1 MALTQPVSPPA
12 RQPFGVIDPSRLRFL
27 QSAKNQQNG
36 IPTPYLKRRLDTSDL
51 SDTENVDP
59 SAFNTPSA
67 KRARGT
73 GDEDVSK
80 TAPGTATKFVFVAP
94 PKPSLAKNQKHL
106 QTPLSQIKRA
116 SSLPNSA
123 PIRALAGR
131 SPKSKPAKAFS
142 RRSIGSYTRIDP
154 PSFTKTRVASRAP
167 FSIADALHGTL
178 NSLNTRAISTH
189 STKPQTRTLQS
200 AKSSPLET
208 NVNID
213 IINSSRI
220 NRNHP
225 KVWDF
230 EIYIDTEQ
238 DEMAN
243 LMEHSTCV
251 LDISDDED
259 KLRKNVDDRGKEN
272 IPPPP
277 PPLDFAGEQDAAVDD
292 AGVTVAPSA
301 AAVAAAASLSG
312 AAAATVDGVEGR
324 NVEMTD
330 EPRPRSALGE
340 LDVTRFVAVSEE
352 TDEEEQDGNG
362 SENACVL
369 NTIDPAAIPLPPPTG
384 QEENCQFQDKKLSE
398 SDPDSQSQRFPPSTH
413 NSCPYSPYP
422 HHHHH
427 QQPQPKP
434 SHPTLASHAAISALI
449 SSTAPQMPSTS
460 TAKNLT
466 PTCSLASS
474 SSLPTNNEIEIEIWE
489 SGSAADEAEAEAR
502 GDGVM
507 E

>member
-80 TAPGTATKFVFVAP
+80 TAPGTVTKFAFVAP
-94 PKPSLAKNQKHL
+94 PKPSLAKNQRHL
-106 QTPLSQIKRA
+106 QTPLSQINRA

-123 PIRALAGR
+123 PLRAPAGR

-200 AKSSPLET
+200 AKSSPLDT
-208 NVNID
+208 NVNIN
-213 IINSSRI
+213 IINSNSSRI

-230 EIYIDTEQ
+230 EIYTDTEQ

-259 KLRKNVDDRGKEN
+259 KPRNADDRGKEN
-272 IPPPP
+272 IPP

-312 AAAATVDGVEGR
+312 AADGMVGR

-340 LDVTRFVAVSEE
+340 LDVSRFVAVSEE
-352 TDEEEQDGNG
+352 TDEEEQDGN
-362 SENACVL
+362 EDACVL
-369 NTIDPAAIPLPPPTG
+369 NTIDPAAIPLPPPTS
-384 QEENCQFQDKKLSE
+384 QEENCQFQDEKLSE
-398 SDPDSQSQRFPPSTH
+398 SDPGSQSQHLPPSTH
-413 NSCPYSPYP
+413 NSSPYSPYP

-434 SHPTLASHAAISALI
+434 SHPILASHAAISALI

-460 TAKNLT
+460 TAKNPT
-466 PTCSLASS
+466 PTCSLES
-474 SSLPTNNEIEIEIWE
+474 SSLPTNEIEIEIWE